1 MNSSKKNS
9 TKILAYIKVNYQAM
23 LMPFPIILLFFTLDW
38 VFLNIFQATQTLKSS
53 VKIQINLN

>member
-9 TKILAYIKVNYQAM
+9 TKILHYIKVNYQAM